1 MMRAK
6 RPRADD
12 GFTMVELIVAAS
24 LGVLVI
30 LVVGGLMYSGSTTE
44 RSVRTLS
51 AATANGQL
59 ASANVEKSIR
69 NSSAFKVVN
78 VPGGDQFLI
87 ARIAGSAS
95 ALTWTCSAW
104 YFSAAD
110 KTLRTMTSN
119 SLILQPAT
127 VAAQRSWTLL
137 SDGLIPA
144 GGSVVFLAGGS
155 RLTITFQVDSG
166 NGPDVAFV
174 SSIASQTGQTGSTP
188 CYTSP

>member
-1 MMRAK
+1 
-6 RPRADD
+6 
-12 GFTMVELIVAAS
+12 MVELIVAAS

-59 ASANVEKSIR
+59 AVANVERSIR
-69 NSSAFKVVN
+69 NSSDFKLDPFNPVA
-78 VPGGDQFLI
+78 PDQFLV
-87 ARIAGSAS
+87 ARVAGSAS
-95 ALTWTCSAW
+95 VLTWTCYAW
-104 YFSAAD
+104 YYSAAD

-119 SLILQPAT
+119 SAIARPT
-127 VAAQRSWTLL
+127 VVAQRSWTLL
-137 SDGLIPA
+137 SDGLVPS
-144 GGSVVFLAGGS
+144 GGTMVFDKPLGGS
-155 RLTITFQVDSG
+155 RLKITFQVDSG

-188 CYTSP
+188 CYTVP

>member
-30 LVVGGLMYSGSTTE
+30 LVVAGLMYSGSTTE

-69 NSSAFKVVN
+69 NSSAFEFLAVAA
-78 VPGGDQFLI
+78 GDQFLR
-87 ARIAGSAS
+87 ATVASSAS
-95 ALTWTCSAW
+95 ALTCTYSAW

-110 KTLRTMTSN
+110 KTLRTMTS
-119 SLILQPAT
+119 SSVILPPT

-144 GGSVVFLAGGS
+144 SGATVFASADLI
-155 RLTITFQVDSG
+155 RLNIAFKVDSG

-174 SSIASQTGQTGSTP
+174 SSIARQTGSKQ
-188 CYTSP
+188 C

>member
-1 MMRAK
+1 MMRVK
-6 RPRADD
+6 RPRVDD
-12 GFTMVELIVAAS
+12 GFTLVELIVAAS

-44 RSVRTLS
+44 RSVRTLTV
-51 AATANGQL
+51 ATDTGQL
-59 ASANVEKSIR
+59 AAANVEKSIR
-69 NSSAFKVVN
+69 NSSAFEVVA
-78 VPGGDQFLI
+78 VVGGDQFLR
-87 ARIAGSAS
+87 ARVAGSAS

-119 SLILQPAT
+119 TAIAQPAT

-137 SDGLIPA
+137 SDGLIPS
-144 GGSVVFLAGGS
+144 GGTVVFEKLGSS
-155 RLTITFQVDSG
+155 RLKVTFQVDSG

-188 CYTSP
+188 CY